1 MEKEL
6 LLKMEN
12 ISKAF
17 PGVQALSGVNLEV
30 YKGEVLALVGENGAG
45 KSTLMKILTG
55 VIKKDEGKI
64 IFKGKE
70 IEAKNPHHAR
80 QLGISMIYQEF
91 SLVPNLDITTNIF
104 LGNEPTKGFDVFD
117 YDKARTETEK
127 LLKMVGLKVSPNVL
141 VGDLTVAQQQIVEIA
156 KALASSSQLIIMDEP
171 TSALSKEEAQRLF
184 NIMRRLK
191 EEGISIIFITHRLEE
206 VFSVADRI
214 VVLRDGQR
222 VGELSCE
229 ETKISEVIKLM
240 VGREVRVVPRTEVS
254 ADNIILEVRNLSRS
268 TIFKDASFYLKKGEV
283 LGIAGL
289 VGAGRTEIIRALF
302 GVDTKTSGEIFIG
315 GEKVEIKSPN
325 DAVRLGIGLV
335 PEDRKLQGLILSM
348 AVYENISL
356 PNLPFM
362 FPNGIIDSKKEYS
375 LAEDLVKKLSIKT
388 PSIFQI
394 VNNLSGG
401 NQQKVVLAK
410 WLALKPRV
418 LILDEPTRGIDVGSK
433 AEIHRL
439 IDNLAKEGIGIILI
453 SSELPEILALSDR
466 ILVISKGRITKEL
479 KREEA
484 NQETIMQYA
493 II

>member
-1 MEKEL
+1 MEK
-6 LLKMEN
+6 

-17 PGVQALSGVNLEV
+17 PGVQALSGVDFEV
-30 YKGEVLALVGENGAG
+30 YKGEILALVGENGAG

-55 VIKKDEGKI
+55 VFQKDEGKI

-70 IEAKNPHHAR
+70 IEARNPHHAR

-91 SLVPNLDITTNIF
+91 SLVPNLDIATNIF
-104 LGNEPTKGFDVFD
+104 LGNEPTKRFDIFD
-117 YDKARTETEK
+117 YDKARVEAER
-127 LLKMVGLKVSPNVL
+127 LLKMVGLEVSPDVL
-141 VGDLTVAQQQIVEIA
+141 VRDLTVAQQQIVEVA
-156 KALASSSQLIIMDEP
+156 KALASKSELIIMDEP
-171 TSALSKEEAQRLF
+171 TSALSKEDSERLF
-184 NIMRRLK
+184 GIMRKLK

-229 ETKISEVIKLM
+229 ETRISEVIKLM
-240 VGREVRVVPRTEVS
+240 VGRDVRVVPRVGVS
-254 ADNIILEVRNLSRS
+254 AGNVVLEVRNLSRPPM
-268 TIFKDASFYLKKGEV
+268 IKDVSFSLKKGEV
-283 LGIAGL
+283 LGFAGL
-289 VGAGRTEIIRALF
+289 IGAGRTEIMRALF
-302 GVDTKTSGEIFIG
+302 GADLKASGEIFIEG
-315 GEKVEIKSPN
+315 QKVEIKSPN
-325 DAVRLGIGLV
+325 DAVRLGIGFV
-335 PEDRKLQGLILSM
+335 PEDRKLQGLILIM

-356 PNLPFM
+356 PILPFM
-362 FPNGIIDSKKEYS
+362 FSNGIIDFKEEYS
-375 LAEDLVKKLSIKT
+375 LAESLVERLNIKT
-388 PSIFQI
+388 PTIWQI

-433 AEIHRL
+433 AEIHHL
-439 IDNLAKEGIGIILI
+439 IDGLAKEGIGVILI

-466 ILVISKGRITKEL
+466 ILVVSKGRIAGEL

-484 NQETIMQYA
+484 DQEKIMQYA